1 MKEERWLNFAGDG
14 GERAS
19 YNSNNI
25 FVQYLLFI
33 NLSSSKIKIE
43 KAYRWATGG
52 KESQFQLLYIN
63 TKKRFLG

>member
-43 KAYRWATGG
+43 KAYR
-52 KESQFQLLYIN
+52 
-63 TKKRFLG
+63 